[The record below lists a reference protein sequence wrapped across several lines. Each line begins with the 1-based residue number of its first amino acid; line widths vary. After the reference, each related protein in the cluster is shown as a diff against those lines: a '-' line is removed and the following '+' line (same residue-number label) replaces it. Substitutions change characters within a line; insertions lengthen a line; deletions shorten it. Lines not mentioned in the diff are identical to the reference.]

1 LAIYDGLDEQQ
12 FLAELPFSIK
22 SDILLSRFSKAIEK
36 SIFFKDEMDNIDITL
51 SNSAFSLMKIKFYMK
66 DQFIVKLGEHIT
78 DTIIVLDGKV
88 NVFGCHNNEFLG
100 VL

>member
-1 LAIYDGLDEQQ
+1 MAIYDGLDEQQ

-36 SIFFKDEMDNIDITL
+36 SILFKDEMDNIDITL

-78 DTIIVLDGKV
+78 DTIIILDGKV